1 MRVAFVVGFGAFSG
15 GGSAVGGRGKAH
27 YHQVL
32 RFFRTERG
40 RHGETGKWGERWM
53 RMGEDG

>member
-1 MRVAFVVGFGAFSG
+1 MCVWRSLLGLGHFRV
-15 GGSAVGGRGKAH
+15 VGGRGKAH
-27 YHQVL
+27 HHQVL